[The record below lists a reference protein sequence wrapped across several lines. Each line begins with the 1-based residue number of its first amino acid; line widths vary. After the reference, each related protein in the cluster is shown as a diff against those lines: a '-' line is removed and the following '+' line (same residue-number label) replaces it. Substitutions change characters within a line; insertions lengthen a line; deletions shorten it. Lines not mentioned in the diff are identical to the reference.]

1 MADINLTAGLDTYVQ
16 ADAERA
22 QFNNVFGLAG
32 NDTIKLYV
40 GTAIGGPGNDTLEQL
55 IKPGEPWLRMAV
67 AYWDAGP
74 NLKVN
79 LEEGWAEDGLGGRD
93 TLVGIHIVHGSG
105 YANAWIKGSAQDDY
119 YFPNGGDDT
128 FLGGLGFDGI
138 YLGGQF
144 LPGSGMAWRNPVLSD
159 LSITVSADGRGVTI
173 KPKTGTGLSYTLQ
186 DVEYFDVVDA
196 ATWSSDAA
204 ATRYLFAD
212 FVTQDTMARETV
224 AAGGSLRW
232 NSAQS
237 LGTSVSLTFSFVTQ
251 TPTSG
256 AGATGFRAFNAA
268 EQQVV
273 RDLLARTAEICGL
286 QFSEVTESG
295 TTVGQLRFGVS
306 QQAATKGLATMPGQ
320 GGDAAGDVWMDI
332 ESMLD
337 LSAGSAGRAALL
349 HEIGHA
355 LGLRHPRNV
364 DSADAWTTQLM
375 AQHDRTA
382 LTVMSQTLSP
392 DGLFRADWG
401 PLDVNA
407 LRYLY
412 GASALASGDSV
423 YRLSGAAAASQTTL
437 IDDGG
442 IDTLDASDV
451 PYAVS
456 IDLQPGRFSSIG
468 LSPGGFAGVDN
479 LALPSSTVIENAI
492 GSPLDDVLLGNALD
506 NRLKGGKGNDWING
520 GNGADTAVFD
530 GSIAAYAISTAFG
543 KVLVEARDGVSG
555 FDTLLNIEFLSF
567 SDVTVP
573 AFGPTD
579 TQLPALKIL
588 TPSSGGKAVPVG
600 SNLAVSF
607 DESIMRGSGT
617 VTLKTADGKVVETFT
632 ADNAS
637 VSGSTLTLNPT
648 ADLKIFTKYV
658 VELGPGAVKDL
669 AGNGNAADNR
679 YSFQTATLD
688 SLYHF
693 FVVAFGAA
701 PGLTYMGQLAEA
713 WNYFSAQPARA
724 DGMPVLQQI
733 VEIFTTKKQF
743 TDVYPATLSNR
754 EFATQ
759 LVGNV
764 LKGSASAATKQQA
777 IDNVDAA
784 LSQAQWSRGKM
795 LYTVFGNLADKPVTD
810 AVWGATAQQFQ
821 KQLVVAKYLTEEMDV
836 ATENLAVLRGVLAG
850 ITADT
855 DVSTTQKIVQIIGT
869 LPPG

>member
-1 MADINLTAGLDTYVQ
+1 MADINLTTGLDTYVQ
-16 ADAERA
+16 SEAERG
-22 QFNNVFGLAG
+22 QWNNVFGLAG
-32 NDTIKLYV
+32 NDTIKLYS

-93 TLVGIHIVHGSG
+93 TLVGIHVVNGSG
-105 YANAWIKGSAQDDY
+105 AANAWIKGSAQDDY
-119 YFPNGGDDT
+119 YLPNGGDDT

-138 YLGGQF
+138 DLKWGQF
-144 LPGSGMAWRNPVLSD
+144 LPGSGMASRNPVLSD

-196 ATWSSDAA
+196 ATWSSETA

-212 FVTQDTMARETV
+212 FITQDTMAREAV
-224 AAGGSLRW
+224 AAGGTLRW
-232 NSAQS
+232 NAAQA

-251 TPTSG
+251 APASG

-268 EQQVV
+268 EQQLA

-286 QFSEVTESG
+286 RFSEVTESG

-306 QQAATKGLATMPGQ
+306 QQAATKGVATMPGQ
-320 GGDAAGDVWMDI
+320 GGDAAGDVWMDV

-337 LSAGSAGRAALL
+337 LSSGSAGRAALL

-375 AQHDRTA
+375 TQHDRTA
-382 LTVMSQTLSP
+382 LTVMSQTPSP

-401 PLDVNA
+401 PLDVSA

-412 GASALASGDSV
+412 GASTLSAGDSV
-423 YRLSGAAAASQTTL
+423 YRLSGSAAAAQTTL

-506 NRLKGGKGNDWING
+506 NRLQGGRGNDWING
-520 GNGADTAVFD
+520 GSGADTAAFD
-530 GSIAAYAISTAFG
+530 GQMSSYAISTAFG
-543 KVLVEARDGVSG
+543 KVFVEARDGVSG
-555 FDTLLNIEFLSF
+555 FDTLLNVESLSF
-567 SDVTVP
+567 ADVTVP
-573 AFGPTD
+573 APDITD
-579 TQLPALKIL
+579 TKPPTLKIL
-588 TPSSGGKAVPVG
+588 TPSSGGKAVAVG

-607 DESIMRGSGT
+607 NELIQRESGT

-632 ADNAS
+632 GANAS
-637 VSGSTLTLNPT
+637 VLGSTLTLNPT
-648 ADLKIFTKYV
+648 ADLNIFTKYI
-658 VELGPGAVKDL
+658 VELAPGAVRDL
-669 AGNGNAADNR
+669 AGNANAAESR
-679 YSFQTATLD
+679 FSFQTATQD
-688 SLYHF
+688 GLYHF
-693 FVVAFGAA
+693 FVVAFAAA
-701 PGLTYMGQLAEA
+701 PGASYMGQLAEA
-713 WNYFSAQPARA
+713 VNYGLSVA
-724 DGMPVLQQI
+724 QI
-733 VEIFTTKKQF
+733 VEIFTTKTQF
-743 TDVYPATLSNR
+743 TSVYPTTMSNR
-754 EFATQ
+754 ELATQ
-759 LVGNV
+759 LVNNIV
-764 LKGSASAATKQQA
+764 KNSASVAIKQAA
-777 IDNVDAA
+777 IDDVDGA
-784 LSQAQWSRGKM
+784 LGIGWSRGKM
-795 LYTVFGNLADKPVTD
+795 LYTVFGNLASKPLTD
-810 AVWGATAQQFQ
+810 PTWGATAKQFQ
-821 KQLVVAKYLTEEMDV
+821 NQLAVARYFTEDMGV
-836 ATENLAVLRGVLAG
+836 ATENLATLRGVIG
-850 ITADT
+850 NVTPDT
-855 DVSTTQKIVQIIGT
+855 DVSTVEKIVQIIGT
-869 LPPG
+869 VPPGG

>member
-1 MADINLTAGLDTYVQ
+1 MADINLTTGPDTYVQ
-16 ADAERA
+16 PEAERG
-22 QFNNVFGLAG
+22 QWNNVFGLAG
-32 NDTIKLYV
+32 NDTIKLYS

-55 IKPGEPWLRMAV
+55 IKPGEPWLRMNV

-79 LEEGWAEDGLGGRD
+79 MEEGWAEDGLGGRD
-93 TLVGIHIVHGSG
+93 TLIGIHGIHGINGVHGSSA
-105 YANAWIKGSAQDDY
+105 ANAWIKGSAGDDY
-119 YFPNGGDDT
+119 YWPNGGDDT

-138 YLGGQF
+138 DLKWGQF
-144 LPGSGMAWRNPVLSD
+144 LPGQGMASRNPVLSD

-204 ATRYLFAD
+204 TTRYMFAD
-212 FVTQDTMARETV
+212 FISQDTMAREAV
-224 AAGGSLRW
+224 AAGGAMRW
-232 NSAQS
+232 NAAQA

-251 TPTSG
+251 APASG

-268 EQQVV
+268 EQQLV
-273 RDLLARTAEICGL
+273 RELFARTAEICGL
-286 QFSEVTESG
+286 RFTEVAENG

-306 QQAATKGLATMPGQ
+306 QQAATKGVATLPGQ
-320 GGDAAGDVWMDI
+320 GGDAAGDVWMDV

-364 DSADAWTTQLM
+364 DSGDTWTTQLM
-375 AQHDRTA
+375 TQHDRTA
-382 LTVMSQTLSP
+382 LTVMSQTPSP

-412 GASALASGDSV
+412 GASTLSAGDSV

-442 IDTLDASDV
+442 TDTLDASDV

-479 LALPSSTVIENAI
+479 LALPSSTVIENAT
-492 GSPLDDVLLGNALD
+492 GSALDDVLLGNALD

-520 GNGADTAVFD
+520 GDGADTAVFD
-530 GSIAAYAISTAFG
+530 GPIAAYAISTAFG

-579 TQLPALKIL
+579 TQPPALKIL
-588 TPSSGGKAVPVG
+588 TPPSGGKAVPVG

-617 VTLKTADGKVVETFT
+617 VALKTADGKVVETFT
-632 ADNAS
+632 AANAT

-648 ADLKIFTKYV
+648 ADLNIFTKYI
-658 VELGPGAVKDL
+658 VELGSGAVKDL
-669 AGNGNAADNR
+669 AGNANAADGR
-679 YSFQTATLD
+679 YSFQTATQD

-693 FVVAFGAA
+693 FVVAFAAA
-701 PGLTYMGQLAEA
+701 PGASYMGQLAEA
-713 WNYFSAQPARA
+713 VNYGLSVA
-724 DGMPVLQQI
+724 QI
-733 VEIFTTKKQF
+733 VEIFTTKTQF
-743 TDVYPATLSNR
+743 TSVYPTTMSNR
-754 EFATQ
+754 ELATQ
-759 LVGNV
+759 LVNNIV
-764 LKGSASAATKQQA
+764 KNSASTAVKQSA
-777 IDNVDAA
+777 IDDIDAA
-784 LSQAQWSRGKM
+784 LGIGWSRGKM
-795 LYTVFGNLADKPVTD
+795 LYTVFGNLASKPLTD
-810 AVWGATAQQFQ
+810 PTWGATAKQFQ
-821 KQLVVAKYLTEEMDV
+821 NQLAVARYFTEEMSV
-836 ATENLAVLRGVLAG
+836 ATENLATLRGVIG
-850 ITADT
+850 NVTPDT
-855 DVSTTQKIVQIIGT
+855 DVSTVDKIVQIIGT
-869 LPPG
+869 VPPGG